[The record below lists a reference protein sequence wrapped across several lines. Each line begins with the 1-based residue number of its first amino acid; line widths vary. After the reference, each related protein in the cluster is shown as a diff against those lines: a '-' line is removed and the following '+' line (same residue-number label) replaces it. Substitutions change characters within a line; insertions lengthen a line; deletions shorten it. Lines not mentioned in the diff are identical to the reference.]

1 MEIVSPVKSLREKIA
16 AWKKQGK
23 KIGFVPTMGY
33 LHEGHL
39 SLVRESKKRS
49 DVTVVSIFV
58 NPKQFGPKEDYNL
71 YPRDLDRDRQL
82 LEKEGVD
89 LLFYPSVEEMYPED
103 YKTYVEVED
112 LQNKLCGR
120 SRPGHFRGVCT
131 VVLKLFNQ
139 VQPDEAYFGWK
150 DAQQVIILQKMV
162 EDLNV
167 PVRIVPL
174 SLIRDSDG
182 LALSSRNKYLHQEE
196 RRAAL
201 VLKRSLDLAEKLI
214 REGER
219 DAVKIKQKM
228 AQLISA
234 EPLARIDYVEIVDLK
249 TLETTNRLDREAL
262 IALAVF
268 IGKTRLIDNF
278 RFMAGGIER

>member
-1 MEIVSPVKSLREKIA
+1 MEIAGTENELREKIL
-16 AWKKQGK
+16 AWKKKGW

-58 NPKQFGPKEDYNL
+58 NPKQFGPSEDYRV
-71 YPRDLDRDRQL
+71 YPRDLDRDRAL

-89 LLFYPSVEEMYPED
+89 LIFYPPVEVMYPEG

-112 LQNKLCGR
+112 LQDKLCGK

-131 VVLKLFNQ
+131 VVLKLFNL

-150 DAQQVIILQKMV
+150 DAQQVIILKKMV

-167 PVRIVPL
+167 PVKIVPL
-174 SLIRDSDG
+174 PLVRDHDG
-182 LALSSRNKYLHQEE
+182 LALSSRNTYLSPEE

-201 VLKRSLDLAEKLI
+201 VLKKSLDLAESLI
-214 REGER
+214 RSGEKE
-219 DAVKIKQKM
+219 ASLIKQKM
-228 AQLISA
+228 IDLISA
-234 EPLARIDYVEIVDLK
+234 EPPARLDYVEIVDLN
-249 TLETTNRLDREAL
+249 TLEPLMKLEGQAL

-268 IGKTRLIDNF
+268 IGRTRLIDNL
-278 RFMAGGIER
+278 RITSGGIEK